1 MLLELGN
8 DNTCEMRIC
17 SAARILKD
25 VIRVDVKPLNQTMS
39 KPETKERKNVNW
51 IVQIIGTHCEHI

>member
-1 MLLELGN
+1 MLLELGY

-25 VIRVDVKPLNQTMS
+25 VYLIRVDVKTLNQTIDVHAI
-39 KPETKERKNVNW
+39 KR
-51 IVQIIGTHCEHI
+51 

>member
-1 MLLELGN
+1 MLLELGY

-25 VIRVDVKPLNQTMS
+25 VIRVDVKPLNQTIDRHAI
-39 KPETKERKNVNW
+39 KL
-51 IVQIIGTHCEHI
+51 